1 MKQNLTMTQEM
12 TLLLFN
18 STTIEKAKNIIGKI
32 GSKVAIDSYGMNFR
46 LFTANDGNVNLELL
60 AQNDIGMYFK
70 PIGFYNNTNRGFAVT
85 VLKEFEEDYKSLKDS
100 INNSILVNFLTIKE
114 NAFIAAA
121 SKDVLSIVIKMFK
134 SPKYVKFAPPTI
146 GNMQIEKIF
155 SNGLIISIS
164 SSMMGSLET
173 NLEGNEAEEIDDT
186 LLIMY
191 QNNDGIS
198 LHTTDR
204 EFYDMQSK
212 GLLTALN
219 MM

>member
-70 PIGFYNNTNRGFAVT
+70 PIGFYNNTNRGFSVT